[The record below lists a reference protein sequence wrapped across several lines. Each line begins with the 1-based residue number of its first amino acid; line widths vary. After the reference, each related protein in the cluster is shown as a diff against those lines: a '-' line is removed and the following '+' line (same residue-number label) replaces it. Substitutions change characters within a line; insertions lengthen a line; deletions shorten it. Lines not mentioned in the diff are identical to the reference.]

1 MRTCKRCSTT
11 PQPSRSYGS
20 STASLKTQGVTP
32 AGLALGWL
40 LNHPVVTAS
49 IVSVSKESQW
59 QGIHDALTLK
69 WTGTVGELL
78 DEVFGR

>member
-1 MRTCKRCSTT
+1 
-11 PQPSRSYGS
+11 
-20 STASLKTQGVTP
+20 
-32 AGLALGWL
+32 
-40 LNHPVVTAS
+40 
-49 IVSVSKESQW
+49 VSKESQW